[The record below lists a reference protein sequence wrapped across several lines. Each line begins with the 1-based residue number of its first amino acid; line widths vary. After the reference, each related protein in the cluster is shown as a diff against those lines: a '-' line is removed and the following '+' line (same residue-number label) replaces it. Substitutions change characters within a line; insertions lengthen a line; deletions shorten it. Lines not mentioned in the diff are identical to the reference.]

1 MICHGDNNNSHLL
14 KNNSDCFFPIL
25 LFVPWKEKKPNESVS
40 DVCGEWVPSK
50 KFWSPFPSCSV
61 EVSKFEELQALS
73 ENENIKRLAVYHK
86 YH

>member
-1 MICHGDNNNSHLL
+1 MLS
-14 KNNSDCFFPIL
+14 
-25 LFVPWKEKKPNESVS
+25 EKFWNL
-40 DVCGEWVPSK
+40 VPS
-50 KFWSPFPSCSV
+50 SSI

>member
-1 MICHGDNNNSHLL
+1 MIGHGDNHSGHLF
-14 KNNSDCFFPIL
+14 KNNNNCFIPIGVCAL
-25 LFVPWKEKKPNESVS
+25 KRKEVKWERLE
-40 DVCGEWVPSK
+40 CFGEWVPSK
-50 KFWSPFPSCSV
+50 KFWNPFPSCSV